1 MRVGLEHAVHVM
13 HASFRGKHSI
23 YQVPLFKGYFSDHLL
38 PSNEPE
44 FRCSIGS
51 HLL

>member
-23 YQVPLFKGYFSDHLL
+23 YQVPLLKGTSPIIYSPATSQSFAA
-38 PSNEPE
+38 
-44 FRCSIGS
+44 R
-51 HLL
+51 